1 MHPRS
6 HDLISWSGRLLLAAI
21 VIASTGCLRQLVVN
35 SAADALAGGG
45 LGGSLFAGDDD
56 PELVAEALPFG
67 LKVMEA
73 LHQETPEHRGLCVA
87 LAAGFTQYAQGFV
100 APRAAEAELKQANAI
115 ELRAKKLHLRGH
127 RYGLQALEA
136 RHPGFAKKWE
146 SDPVAAAAVLRKD
159 EVDAIY
165 WTGAPLLAAIAISAN
180 DMRLVAELPK
190 AEALLKRA
198 LELDPDWNEGALHEL
213 FISYEGRSE
222 TLGGSPQRAR
232 EHFEKARQ
240 LTQGKK
246 ASVYVALC
254 EAVAVKAQDRPLFD
268 QLVAQALAIDPDAEP
283 RYRLVNLIAQERARW
298 LRDHVDGLIL

>member
-1 MHPRS
+1 MRAC
-6 HDLISWSGRLLLAAI
+6 LRVLLMLVAVATG
-21 VIASTGCLRQLVVN
+21 AGCLRQLVVN
-35 SAADALAGGG
+35 SAADALVGGG
-45 LGGSLFAGDDD
+45 IGGSLFAGDDD

-100 APRAAEAELKQANAI
+100 APRAAEAELKVANAI

-127 RYGLQALEA
+127 RYGLQALELA
-136 RHPGFAKKWE
+136 HPGFAKKFE
-146 SDPVAAAAVLRKD
+146 KDPSGAVAVLTRD
-159 EVDAIY
+159 DVDAIY
-165 WTGAPLLAAIAISAN
+165 WTGAPLMAAIAISAN

-190 AEALLKRA
+190 AEALMKRA
-198 LELDPDWNEGALHEL
+198 LALDPDWSEGALHEF

-222 TLGGSPQRAR
+222 ALGGSPQRAR
-232 EHFEKARQ
+232 EHFDRALQ

-246 ASVYVALC
+246 ASIYVALA
-254 EAVAVKAQDRPLFD
+254 EAVAVKQQDRPLFD
-268 QLVAQALAIDPDAEP
+268 ELVGKALAIDPDAEP
-283 RYRLVNLIAQERARW
+283 RFRLVNLIAQERARW